1 MRGPQFTLKK
11 GRRDI
16 LSDDLITID
25 LNLVFR
31 VLKIHNTLHW
41 LSKIQHSYMS
51 PTIYLTL
58 DIDAKK
64 VIIFS
69 SPSNHKCKYR
79 IEKGIYWTINVVL
92 KFYKCFKHS
101 YHKGQRY
108 FWQTNMFLHCTALWE
123 WTAVNFNI
131 FSPYKELYPYDL
143 GHRTLQN
150 VRCCLF
156 NMMLWRFHTNFS
168 ISTTNKT
175 LSKSTWVHT
184 QTSKNIL

>member
-1 MRGPQFTLKK
+1 MVITSQIWALIGQCTHRACNWSVWKDLEPRKDWINFWGDWSKQKGLVNVCKILFSFIHYVWEVRGPQFTLKK

-16 LSDDLITID
+16 LMTLITID

-41 LSKIQHSYMS
+41 LSKIQHSYRS

-64 VIIFS
+64 VIVFS
-69 SPSNHKCKYR
+69 SPSNHKGKYR

-101 YHKGQRY
+101 YH
-108 FWQTNMFLHCTALWE
+108 
-123 WTAVNFNI
+123 
-131 FSPYKELYPYDL
+131 
-143 GHRTLQN
+143 
-150 VRCCLF
+150 
-156 NMMLWRFHTNFS
+156 
-168 ISTTNKT
+168 
-175 LSKSTWVHT
+175 
-184 QTSKNIL
+184 

>member
-1 MRGPQFTLKK
+1 MVITSRIWALIGQCTHRACNWSVWKDLEPRKDWINFWGDWSKHKRSCKCLQNFIFLYTLCLRSEGSTVYIKK
-11 GRRDI
+11 KAEEI
-16 LSDDLITID
+16 FSLMTLITID

-41 LSKIQHSYMS
+41 LSKIQHSYRS

-64 VIIFS
+64 VIVFS

-101 YHKGQRY
+101 YH
-108 FWQTNMFLHCTALWE
+108 
-123 WTAVNFNI
+123 
-131 FSPYKELYPYDL
+131 
-143 GHRTLQN
+143 
-150 VRCCLF
+150 
-156 NMMLWRFHTNFS
+156 
-168 ISTTNKT
+168 
-175 LSKSTWVHT
+175 
-184 QTSKNIL
+184 